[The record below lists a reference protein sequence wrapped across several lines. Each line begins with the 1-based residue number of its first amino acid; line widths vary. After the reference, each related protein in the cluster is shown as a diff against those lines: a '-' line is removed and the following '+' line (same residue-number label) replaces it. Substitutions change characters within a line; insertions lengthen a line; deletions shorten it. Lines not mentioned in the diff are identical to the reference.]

1 VTVAWTTLRSLV
13 AGLFRRERVE
23 ADMADEIAFH
33 IETRARD
40 LVARGM
46 SLEDAT
52 RTARIEFGS
61 VERYKEEVRGA
72 RGLRFFDEAAA
83 DLLGGIRALRRAP
96 GFTLAAG
103 LSLALGIGANTLV
116 FSLLDS
122 TVLEPIALPNPDR
135 LVAIWT
141 VPAERPEQLGTSSIT
156 RYTSF
161 RDLTRSFESVAAYNG
176 IACGVKNL
184 GFEQDGVAPERILGQ
199 TVSPSMFRTLG
210 VQPIIGRAF
219 TDAEDEVDQ
228 VAPVI
233 IISHRMWQRRF
244 FGESAIIG

>member
-1 VTVAWTTLRSLV
+1 VAWAKLQSLL
-13 AGLFRRERVE
+13 AGLFRRRRVE
-23 ADMADEIAFH
+23 TDLADEIQFH

-46 SLEDAT
+46 SPEVAR

-72 RGLRFFDEAAA
+72 RGLRLFDEVAA
-83 DLLGGIRALRRAP
+83 DLIGGLRALRRAP
-96 GFTLAAG
+96 GFTLAAA

-122 TVLEPIALPNPDR
+122 TVLKPLALPEPDR

-141 VPAERPEQLGTSSIT
+141 APSDRPEQLGTSSIS

-161 RDLTRSFESVAAYNG
+161 RDHARSFESVAAY
-176 IACGVKNL
+176 
-184 GFEQDGVAPERILGQ
+184 
-199 TVSPSMFRTLG
+199 SPSSAAPSPTPRTSSIKSL
-210 VQPIIGRAF
+210 Q
-219 TDAEDEVDQ
+219 
-228 VAPVI
+228 
-233 IISHRMWQRRF
+233 S
-244 FGESAIIG
+244 S

>member
-1 VTVAWTTLRSLV
+1 MAWATLRSLV
-13 AGLFRRERVE
+13 AGLLRRQHVE
-23 ADMADEIAFH
+23 ADMAAEIEFH

-46 SLEDAT
+46 SPEAAR

-61 VERYKEEVRGA
+61 VEHYKEEVRGA

-135 LVAIWT
+135 LGAIWT
-141 VPAERPEQLGTSSIT
+141 VPAERLEQLGTSSIT

-161 RDLTRSFESVAAYNG
+161 RDLTRSFESVASYNG
-176 IACGVKNL
+176 IA
-184 GFEQDGVAPERILGQ
+184 
-199 TVSPSMFRTLG
+199 
-210 VQPIIGRAF
+210 
-219 TDAEDEVDQ
+219 
-228 VAPVI
+228 
-233 IISHRMWQRRF
+233 
-244 FGESAIIG
+244 

>member
-1 VTVAWTTLRSLV
+1 MAWARLRSLL
-13 AGLFRRERVE
+13 AGVFRQQKVE
-23 ADMADEIAFH
+23 EDLSEEIRFH
-33 IETRARD
+33 IDTRARD
-40 LVARGM
+40 LIARGM
-46 SLEDAT
+46 SPDAAR

-72 RGLRFFDEAAA
+72 RGWSPINEARA
-83 DLLGGIRALRRAP
+83 DLLMGARTLRRAP
-96 GFTLAAG
+96 GFTVAAG

-122 TVLEPIALPNPDR
+122 TVLKPLALPEPER

-141 VPAERPEQLGTSSIT
+141 TPSDRPDQLGTSSIT

-176 IACGVKNL
+176 LACGVKTL
-184 GFEQDGVAPERILGQ
+184 GFEQDGVGPERILGQ

-219 TDAEDEVDQ
+219 TDDEDAVDQ
-228 VAPVI
+228 VAPVVV
-233 IISHRMWQRRF
+233 ISH
-244 FGESAIIG
+244 